1 MSIRDKILSEQKENI
16 VEKTAAAEK
25 LKGLLHTLDKKVVGG
40 VVGLQNFIDPTD
52 AKRREKEG
60 PDTMETP
67 PEKPKPPKRPGE
79 DRKSTNEDIAKLAE
93 MLGKGVERHRGT
105 DVPKKYS
112 KTKGGTPADRKR
124 LGRKAREGEKIVNLS
139 RDLRAKISTARIST
153 DEAFAEMTPGER
165 KDYDSKALKPEHVRP
180 SSQSEREKYAENFRK
195 KRRGEGSG
203 RLGVKGQKRN
213 DLTLKDSTEFADS
226 VMKNLGEASPPN
238 RSTLKPQ
245 PKPLSK
251 PREPAK
257 VTPDKGLS
265 PDARELLATKGLSIA
280 IVGRRG
286 PDGRPLDKSAGGISQ
301 RHAKAQ
307 AELVASGEI
316 PPKKL
321 REDSPPNRST
331 LKPQPIRRFT
341 TNVSPDLRGK
351 PQQHGGPGPESV
363 GSGGD
368 DLIGQRD
375 RSRGKYPM
383 PHGTTLKREKGD
395 KKNG

>member
-25 LKGLLHTLDKKVVGG
+25 LKGLLHKLDKKVVGG
-40 VVGLQNFIDPTD
+40 VVGLQNFIDPGD

-60 PDTMETP
+60 PDTFATP
-67 PEKPKPPKRPGE
+67 PAKKSSPKRPGE
-79 DRKSTNEDIAKLAE
+79 DRRSTNEDIAKLAE

-105 DVPKKYS
+105 NVPRKYS
-112 KTKGGTPADRKR
+112 KTKGGTEADRKR
-124 LGRKAREGEKIVNLS
+124 LGRKAREGEEIVRLS
-139 RDLRAKISTARIST
+139 RDLRAKISTDEAVEDMTPAQERDRDHKDNATRKTVAGVKLPST
-153 DEAFAEMTPGER
+153 DDER
-165 KDYDSKALKPEHVRP
+165 KRYAKDFRVKRGYGKGVGNKQKKLK
-180 SSQSEREKYAENFRK
+180 
-195 KRRGEGSG
+195 
-203 RLGVKGQKRN
+203 

-265 PDARELLATKGLSIA
+265 PDARELLATKGLSRA

-341 TNVSPDLRGK
+341 TNVSPDLRGT

-368 DLIGQRD
+368 DPTGKRD
-375 RSRGKYPM
+375 RIRGEYPM

-395 KKNG
+395 KKND

>member
-25 LKGLLHTLDKKVVGG
+25 LKGLLHKLDKKVVGG
-40 VVGLQNFIDPTD
+40 VVGLQNFIDPID

-67 PEKPKPPKRPGE
+67 PEKPKSPKRPGE

-112 KTKGGTPADRKR
+112 PEKGGTEADRKR
-124 LGRKAREGEKIVNLS
+124 LGRKAKKGEKIVNLS
-139 RDLRAKISTARIST
+139 RDLRAKISTDEAVEDMTPAQERDRDHKDNATRKTVAGVKLPST
-153 DEAFAEMTPGER
+153 DDER
-165 KDYDSKALKPEHVRP
+165 KRYAKDFRVKRGYGKGVGNKQKKLK
-180 SSQSEREKYAENFRK
+180 
-195 KRRGEGSG
+195 
-203 RLGVKGQKRN
+203 

-226 VMKNLGEASPPN
+226 VMKNLGEA
-238 RSTLKPQ
+238 
-245 PKPLSK
+245 
-251 PREPAK
+251 
-257 VTPDKGLS
+257 
-265 PDARELLATKGLSIA
+265 
-280 IVGRRG
+280 
-286 PDGRPLDKSAGGISQ
+286 
-301 RHAKAQ
+301 
-307 AELVASGEI
+307 
-316 PPKKL
+316 
-321 REDSPPNRST
+321 SPPNRST

-368 DLIGQRD
+368 DPTGMRD
-375 RSRGKYPM
+375 RSRGEFPM